1 MISLVPGYRD
11 RKMTPLGYEMN
22 EMATSG
28 TFIQGIFKEEEEEEE
43 SMTSLCGMDLDSFLG
58 IKSI

>member
-22 EMATSG
+22 EMAISG
-28 TFIQGIFKEEEEEEE
+28 TFIQGIFKEEEEE